1 MDPISAAT
9 RNHRSWSTALAAV
22 AGGTVRELGSGTLA
36 YLPTGGGDLQVLY
49 TDERGDVGGFVDRV
63 LEQARELSSVGEV
76 GWWAAGEGGRLG
88 GRLLARGFQW
98 GWRPRWMVCD
108 LTQWSGDWAPPA
120 GVVLDEAVGDVGWN
134 AADLP
139 YHDVPWEGRFGALL
153 RHRPGRTRIL
163 FARRQDAVLGKV
175 VLHIQ
180 PDGAVAGLYECGV
193 VEAARRRGIG
203 AALTAAALHAAQE
216 MGSPLA
222 VLNATPMG
230 ERLYTRVGFA
240 PTGWGQTWWLL
251 DGRAGGPPPS
261 SSLVALVDAIADQD
275 LDRLRASLLALRA
288 GRDGFDP
295 DGRLPCGWRPLRV
308 AAQLGRPESG
318 RVLVQEGARLDVL
331 TAWDLGWR
339 ERATNLV
346 RADPGAAGR
355 PRGRRGATL
364 LHRAVERDDE
374 ALLRLLLAGS
384 PDLGAR
390 DGVYHGTPLDWAEHL
405 GRPGLAALLR
415 ERASG
420 PAGG

>member
-1 MDPISAAT
+1 VDPVSAAT
-9 RNHRSWSTALAAV
+9 CNHRSWSTALAAA
-22 AGGTVRELGSGTLA
+22 AGGTLQELGSGTVA

-49 TDERGDVGGFVDRV
+49 TGERGDAGGLVDRV
-63 LEQARELSSVGEV
+63 LEQARELRSVSEV

-98 GWRPRWMVCD
+98 GWRPRWMACD
-108 LTQWSGDWAPPA
+108 LTRWSGDRAPPP
-120 GVVLDEAVGDVGWN
+120 GVVLDEAVGDVRWN

-139 YHDVPWEGRFGALL
+139 YHDVHWEHRFGALL

-163 FARRQDAVLGKV
+163 FARSEDAVLGKV
-175 VLHIQ
+175 VLHVQ

-193 VEAARRRGIG
+193 VEAVRRHGIG
-203 AALTAAALHAAQE
+203 AALTAAALQAAQQ
-216 MGSPLA
+216 MGSLLA

-251 DGRAGGPPPS
+251 DGRASGPPPPS
-261 SSLVALVDAIADQD
+261 GLVALVDAIADQD
-275 LDRLRASLLALRA
+275 LDRLRASLAALRA
-288 GRDGFDP
+288 GRGGFNP
-295 DGRLPCGWRPLRV
+295 DARLPCGWRPLQV
-308 AAQLGRPESG
+308 AAHLGCPESG
-318 RVLVQEGARLDVL
+318 EVLVQDGAGLDVL
-331 TAWDLGWR
+331 TAWDLGWH
-339 ERATNLV
+339 ERAANLV
-346 RADPGAAGR
+346 RADPGAPGR

-390 DGVYHGTPLDWAEHL
+390 DAVYRGTPLDWAEHL
-405 GRPGLAALLR
+405 GRTGLAALLR